1 MTRTILIPL
10 FAVGCL
16 TLSAGSASAQS
27 LLNPMS
33 WFAPQPA
40 YGARYSNYPAY
51 CPHGKCFP
59 QGVYQ
64 ANCVNGYCPPTN
76 CPNGI
81 CPTPV
86 GQYGVPQNYGPN
98 YGPNYGTA
106 PSYGTMPNYN
116 GAPLYGAPRQ
126 PVPTQYQQYQP
137 YSAQRPVM
145 QPTMPSRNVT
155 PAGYNQYAPSV
166 GSSPRYAPNNSP
178 FYP

>member
-16 TLSAGSASAQS
+16 TLSAGSASAQT

-40 YGARYSNYPAY
+40 YGARYSYDPAH
-51 CPHGKCFP
+51 CPNGPCFP
-59 QGVYQ
+59 QGGYQ
-64 ANCVNGYCPPTN
+64 AHCVSGYCPPN
-76 CPNGI
+76 HCRNGL
-81 CPTPV
+81 CPTPA
-86 GQYGVPQNYGPN
+86 GQFGAPRNYGPN
-98 YGPNYGTA
+98 YGRTPNYG
-106 PSYGTMPNYN
+106 PLPNDN
-116 GAPLYGAPRQ
+116 GAPFYGAPRQ
-126 PVPTQYQQYQP
+126 PAPTQYQQYQP